1 MKKES
6 MVVKT
11 CSDLKKLKVNQLE
24 NKNQFLITGSG
35 FKAFQS
41 YNSLI
46 AVYDYETLTLFS
58 DWDYS
63 NTTRKHL
70 YIFIKDYCYF
80 RSDSVDIGY
89 LLENATNKR
98 KLILKLIKEGVIKY
112 DPEI

>member
-1 MKKES
+1 MKETRKNA
-6 MVVKT
+6 VVKT

-24 NKNQFLITGSG
+24 NKNQFLITGAG

-46 AVYDYETLTLFS
+46 AVYDYETLTLFK

-70 YIFIKDYCYF
+70 YIFIMEYCYLPE
-80 RSDSVDIGY
+80 I
-89 LLENATNKR
+89 ENELYYSKNKR
-98 KLILKLIKEGVIKY
+98 KTILKLIKDGSISY
-112 DPEI
+112 DPSI